1 MRIWITALMVF
12 VNFILQTTL
21 FRALAIRGV
30 LPNTALVIVVS
41 YALLRGSRE
50 GAFVGIGAG
59 VLQDVFFRGAIG
71 FYAVL
76 YPLLAVL
83 FGRIQR
89 DFYRENY
96 ILPVLLCGIAACLY
110 ETAVY
115 TVGFVF
121 QGTGNLL
128 YFLFRVMLPEMVY
141 TAVVTVP
148 IYRILFGVN
157 DWLELKEKYKYR
169 LF

>member
-1 MRIWITALMVF
+1 MRLLITALMVF
-12 VNFILQTTL
+12 INFILQTTL
-21 FRALAIRGV
+21 LQMFAIRGV
-30 LPNTALVIVVS
+30 LPNTALIIAVS

-59 VLQDVFFRGAIG
+59 LLQDIFFGGTLGAYALL
-71 FYAVL
+71 YAV
-76 YPLLAVL
+76 LAVL
-83 FGRIQR
+83 FGRSQR

-96 ILPVLLCGIAACLY
+96 LLPVLFCSIAACLC
-110 ETAVY
+110 EGAVY
-115 TVGFVF
+115 IVGFVF
-121 QGTGNLL
+121 QGMGNLL
-128 YFLFRVMLPEMVY
+128 YFLFQVMLPVMVY
-141 TAVVTVP
+141 TAVITVP

>member
-1 MRIWITALMVF
+1 MRLLISAILVF
-12 VNFILQTTL
+12 FNFILQTTL
-21 FRALAIRGV
+21 FQLFAIRGV

-50 GAFVGIGAG
+50 GALMGIGAG
-59 VLQDVFFRGAIG
+59 LLQDIFFQGALG
-71 FYAVL
+71 FYSVL

-83 FGRIQR
+83 FGRSQR

-96 ILPVLLCGIAACLY
+96 ILPVLFCSIAACLY
-110 ETAVY
+110 EIAVY
-115 TVGFVF
+115 IVGFVF
-121 QGTGNLL
+121 YGTGNVL
-128 YFLFRVMLPEMVY
+128 YFLFRVMLPIMVY

-148 IYRILFGVN
+148 VYRILFSIN
-157 DWLELKEKYKYR
+157 DWLEMKEKYKYR

>member
-1 MRIWITALMVF
+1 MRILVTALMVF

-21 FRALAIRGV
+21 LQMFAIRGI
-30 LPNTALVIVVS
+30 LPNTALIVVVS
-41 YALLRGSRE
+41 YALLRGRRE
-50 GAFVGIGAG
+50 GAFVGLGAG
-59 VLQDVFFRGAIG
+59 LLQDVFFSGTLG
-71 FYAVL
+71 FYSAA
-76 YPLLAVL
+76 YILLAIF

-96 ILPVLLCGIAACLY
+96 ILPVLLCGIAACFY
-110 ETAVY
+110 EAAIY

-121 QGTGNLL
+121 QGTGNML
-128 YFLFRVMLPEMVY
+128 YFLFQILLPELVY
-141 TAVVTVP
+141 TAIVTVP
-148 IYRILFGVN
+148 VYRILFGIN

>member
-1 MRIWITALMVF
+1 MRLLITALMVF

-21 FRALAIRGV
+21 LQMLAIRGV
-30 LPNTALVIVVS
+30 LPNTALIITVS

-59 VLQDVFFRGAIG
+59 LLQDIFFGGTLGA
-71 FYAVL
+71 YAAL
-76 YPLLAVL
+76 YALLAVL
-83 FGRIQR
+83 FGRSQR

-96 ILPVLLCGIAACLY
+96 ILPVLFCSIAACLG
-110 ETAVY
+110 ESTVY
-115 TVGFVF
+115 IVGFVF
-121 QGTGNLL
+121 RGTGNLF
-128 YFLFRVMLPEMVY
+128 YFLFQVMLPELVY
-141 TAVVTVP
+141 TAVITVP

>member
-1 MRIWITALMVF
+1 MRLLVTAVIIF

-21 FRALAIRGV
+21 FQMLAIRGV

-41 YALLRGSRE
+41 YALLRGGRE
-50 GAFVGIGAG
+50 GALAGIGAG
-59 VLQDVFFRGAIG
+59 FLQDMFFRGTLG
-71 FYAVL
+71 FYSAL
-76 YPLLAVL
+76 YMLLAVL
-83 FGRIQR
+83 FGRSQR
-89 DFYRENY
+89 DFYRANY
-96 ILPVLLCGIAACLY
+96 ILPVLFCGIAACLY
-110 ETAVY
+110 EGVVY

-121 QGTGNLL
+121 QGTGSML
-128 YFLFRVMLPEMVY
+128 YFLFQVMLPELVY

-148 IYRILFGVN
+148 LYRILFSVN